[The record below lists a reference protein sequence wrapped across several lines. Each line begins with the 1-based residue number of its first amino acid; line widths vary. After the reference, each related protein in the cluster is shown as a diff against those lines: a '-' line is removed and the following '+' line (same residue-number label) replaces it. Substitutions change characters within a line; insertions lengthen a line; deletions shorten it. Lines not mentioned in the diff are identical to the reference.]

1 MIIDSTTL
9 LILSIIFASLSISE
23 KILHIL
29 NKKGHLKKLSVFISK
44 NKNKIEQ
51 SIKNNSSLV
60 IEDKDEEISNLLDE
74 PKDMEEII
82 QLTGQLVDLV
92 SISQ

>member
-9 LILSIIFASLSISE
+9 LLLSIIFATLSISE
-23 KILHIL
+23 KAIKIL
-29 NKKGHLKKLSVFISK
+29 NKKGYLTKLSRFISK

-51 SIKNNSSLV
+51 SIKNNSSLIV
-60 IEDKDEEISNLLDE
+60 DDDKEIDDIICE
-74 PKDMEEII
+74 IKDMEEII
-82 QLTGQLVDLV
+82 ELTGEMVDLI

>member
-9 LILSIIFASLSISE
+9 LILSIIFASLSLSE
-23 KILHIL
+23 KVLHIL
-29 NKKGHLKKLSVFISK
+29 NKKGHLKKLSGFISK

-60 IEDKDEEISNLLDE
+60 IEETNDIQNIIEEI
-74 PKDMEEII
+74 KDMEEII
-82 QLTGQLVDLV
+82 QLTGELIDLV